1 MNALCAPRNGFSLQK
16 HQLFLKSNIKKIKR
30 ILLFHGLGSGKTCT
44 AISLAAAYA
53 NLKSLNNK
61 KIIVVTPASLKENFY
76 KELMSE
82 CGRTQLGK
90 IIKTNRLYPDS
101 ALGNENVKSIC
112 SNDDTKKKQI
122 VEHERRLKTE
132 LNKKFEIMSYQGFV
146 KNSKL
151 KKLDLNNTLII
162 IDEVQNIISNTGE
175 TYKVF
180 LKEFQKLNTKSKV
193 ILLSGTPMFDKAFE
207 ISLLSRLLQTKKE
220 FQKYHLP
227 TDPRVFDA
235 TFKIDA
241 DANMNDKKIQNK
253 QLIQQMFMGKLS
265 YIKGSDQRAY
275 PKKVEHDVI
284 CPMSSFQTKAY
295 KNSIGHLN
303 FNVNNLNVN
312 NMSRTFLISP
322 RQASNVLLPS
332 GRIGKLK
339 SIDKSFNVQKH
350 STKFYNCLKNIKAQ
364 NGPTFVYS
372 NFVSKA
378 GVEDFAEILQKV
390 EGYQLVQK
398 DMCPVNIGKR
408 FAIFRT
414 GQPDENTRIL
424 KIFNSYENRNGDI
437 IKIILGSPAMKE
449 GITLLR
455 VRQIHILDPY
465 WNRSRTEQ
473 IIGRGVRYCSHKDL
487 PENERRVDV
496 YHYYA
501 VPERNPSSTPQTA
514 KKEALDLSVDQH
526 IRKISDF
533 KEKSIKVVN
542 DLLKQVAIDCEHFKD
557 QNELPNIQCIG
568 SKSNI
573 KFDLD
578 KFKNKSNNKPKN
590 STRSIANKKTNVS
603 ISISNIPSGTMTTG
617 NKTVKKKPVKPWAP
631 TKSGKTQVVKKKS
644 KFKGCPRPRHPMEK
658 NDGTMTCEENEK
670 FKHLRTN
677 PRGFPCC
684 YIKPGNK
691 TCDSYSKKELI
702 RKLERSGTTL
712 RAYLQN
718 TKGTYVSISKR
729 NVCDRLSIK

>member
-1 MNALCAPRNGFSLQK
+1 MNTLCAPRDGFTLQK
-16 HQLFLKSNIKKIKR
+16 HQLFLKNNITNIKR

-44 AISLAAAYA
+44 AISLAAAYMKH
-53 NLKSLNNK
+53 KSSNK
-61 KIIVVTPASLKENFY
+61 KKVVVVTPASLKENLY
-76 KELMSE
+76 KELMSL
-82 CGRTQLGK
+82 CGKTQLK
-90 IIKTNRLYPDS
+90 DIIAINTPVNQT
-101 ALGNENVKSIC
+101 ENKESVKSIC
-112 SNDDTKKKQI
+112 SNENMVIKKIAEQYDKR
-122 VEHERRLKTE
+122 VRRE

-146 KNSKL
+146 RNSKE

-180 LKEFQKLNTKSKV
+180 LKEFNKLSSKSKV

-207 ISLLSRLLQTKKE
+207 ISLLSRLLQTKRE
-220 FQKYHLP
+220 FKKYHLP
-227 TDPRVFDA
+227 TDPRVFDM

-241 DANMNDKKIQNK
+241 NANNDAKKIQNK
-253 QLIQQMFMGKLS
+253 ELLQDVFINKLS
-265 YIKGSDQRAY
+265 YIKGSDQRTY
-275 PKKVEHDVI
+275 PKKVEHDVN
-284 CPMSSFQTKAY
+284 CYMSSFQEKAY
-295 KNSIGHLN
+295 KKAIGHLDLNN
-303 FNVNNLNVN
+303 FNAN

-322 RQASNVLLPS
+322 RQASNIVLPS

-339 SIDKSFNVQKH
+339 NIDKSFNVQKH

-364 NGPTFVYS
+364 TGPTFVYS

-378 GVEDFAEILQKV
+378 GVEDFAEILQNV
-390 EGYQLVQK
+390 EGYQLVEK
-398 DMCPVNIGKR
+398 DMCPVTKAKR

-437 IKIILGSPAMKE
+437 IRIILGSPAMKE

-501 VPERNPSSTPQTA
+501 IPEKNVSTLTPRTSE
-514 KKEALDLSVDQH
+514 KEAFAISVDKH

-542 DLLKQVAIDCEHFKD
+542 DLLKQVAIDCKHFKI
-557 QNELPNIQCIG
+557 QNELPNIKCIG
-568 SKSNI
+568 TKSNV
-573 KFDLD
+573 KFNMSKVNAKENN
-578 KFKNKSNNKPKN
+578 KFKNNNNKKLTKSKN
-590 STRSIANKKTNVS
+590 NNNNVS
-603 ISISNIPSGTMTTG
+603 IVVTTTG
-617 NKTVKKKPVKPWAP
+617 KITNTNKKEKKQAKPWAP
-631 TKSGKTQVVKKKS
+631 TKAGKTGVTKQKS
-644 KFKGCPRPRHPMEK
+644 KYKGCPRPRHPTEM
-658 NDGTMTCEENEK
+658 NDGTITCEENEK
-670 FKHLRTN
+670 FKYLRLN
-677 PRGFPCC
+677 PKGFPCC
-684 YIKPGNK
+684 Y
-691 TCDSYSKKELI
+691 SKSKDKRCASFSKNELVKMLEQ
-702 RKLERSGTTL
+702 RKL
-712 RAYLQN
+712 N
-718 TKGTYVSISKR
+718 TKGTKR
-729 NVCDRLSIK
+729 MMCDRLQIK